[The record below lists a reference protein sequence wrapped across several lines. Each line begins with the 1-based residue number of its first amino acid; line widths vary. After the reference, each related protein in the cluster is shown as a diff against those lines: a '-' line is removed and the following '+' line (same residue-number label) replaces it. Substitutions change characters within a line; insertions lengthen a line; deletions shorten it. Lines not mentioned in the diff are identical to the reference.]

1 MAIVVCEQTI
11 VEQERQV
18 TLVVG
23 FIDTPEGWAA
33 VRYAA
38 SEAKGRGASLVL
50 VNSMRGGRHD
60 DPEDYEATREA
71 VEKATSLFD
80 DEGVEYEVHEYV
92 RGNNPVDDL
101 IGAADK
107 YEADQIII
115 GIRRRTATGKA
126 LLGSNALDILHDAN
140 VPVVCVK
147 AEPA

>member
-1 MAIVVCEQTI
+1 M
-11 VEQERQV
+11 

-38 SEAKGRGASLVL
+38 QEARTREANVVL

-60 DPEDYEATREA
+60 DREDYEATREA
-71 VEKATSLFD
+71 VEKATAHFD
-80 DEGVEYEVHEYV
+80 QAGVAYQVHEYV
-92 RGNNPVDDL
+92 RGNNPAQDL

-107 YEADQIII
+107 HDAELIVI

-147 AEPA
+147 AEQG